1 MNKKGFYW
9 EMKKG
14 LKDQL
19 NQCKEINLTMTQ
31 TTDKLVDINKDSEN
45 YNKELRT
52 STAQVKILR
61 NKQKKEKQFFYV
73 AVIFYFLCLALIFIR
88 RLPFIMLIKMI
99 KLMIDPFF
107 NLITSLL
114 G

>member
-1 MNKKGFYW
+1 MNNKGFYW

-19 NQCKEINLTMTQ
+19 NQCKEINLTMSQ

-45 YNKELRT
+45 YNTQLKT
-52 STAQVKILR
+52 STAQVKILK
-61 NKQKKEKQFFYV
+61 NKQKKEKQFFYF
-73 AVIFYFLCLALIFIR
+73 AVIFYFLCLAIIFIR
-88 RLPFIMLIKMI
+88 RVPFILVIRIIKS
-99 KLMIDPFF
+99 MIDPFF
-107 NLITSLL
+107 QMIVSLL